1 MLEFNPYFRPTA
13 KELLKHRVFDNL
25 RSGQEVSAPKK
36 IVIDIDVNEF
46 KQPYGDES
54 SKKMTDNEELNTQI
68 KINIVKEYVKFNQV
82 AENMRVKFF
91 SSSKGDFE

>member
-1 MLEFNPYFRPTA
+1 
-13 KELLKHRVFDNL
+13 
-25 RSGQEVSAPKK
+25 
-36 IVIDIDVNEF
+36 
-46 KQPYGDES
+46 
-54 SKKMTDNEELNTQI
+54 MTDNEELNTQI